1 VFSLEFC
8 NFAHINVFY
17 AQNRNKQMAT
27 KQTHAFQTEVS
38 QLLHLM
44 IHSLYSNKEIFL
56 RELVSNASDAV
67 DKLKFESLSNDALVE
82 GKEEL
87 QIHVQVNKDAGTI
100 TISDNGIGMTQDE
113 VMENIGTIANSGT
126 KKFLQSLDEK
136 QAEDSNLIG
145 QFGVGFYSAFIVAD
159 EVTLTTRKA
168 GDDKTDGTVWSSA
181 GKGEYSLE
189 TTTVEDFGT
198 SVTLHIKDDEKEF
211 LDDYRLRNI
220 ISKYSDHITVPILM
234 VKASEEASDEIEY
247 ETVNKANAFWT
258 QDKKDLKQEDYDEFY
273 KSLTYDFEAPLTQLH
288 NRVEGNL
295 DYTSLLFIPSKA
307 PFDMWEPKRKGG
319 IKLYA
324 KRVFIMEDNENL
336 MPMYLRFIKG
346 VIDTAD
352 LSLNVS
358 REILQGNK
366 VVDTIRKA
374 SVSRILKELEKMA
387 KNKPEKYATF
397 WKEFGMVM
405 KEGVVE
411 DFSNKDKIA
420 GLLRFATTQSEGEDQ
435 SVSLADYIERMGKDQ
450 KDIYYVTAETYAA
463 AKGSPHLEIFK
474 QKDIEVL
481 LLSDRVDE
489 WMVNNFTEF
498 EGKNLKSIAKGDL
511 ENLDSVEEKKEK
523 EKAAKGF
530 KKTLTAMQKILDNQ
544 VKEVKISNRLSE
556 SPSCLVADENE
567 MGGNMERIMASLG
580 QDVPETK
587 PILEINPAHP
597 LVKKLKTK
605 VDEDLVNVL
614 FDQAVL
620 SEGGQLKDPAE
631 FVKRMNKLIN

>member
-1 VFSLEFC
+1 MFSLEFC

-198 SVTLHIKDDEKEF
+198 SVILHIKDDEKEF

>member
-1 VFSLEFC
+1 
-8 NFAHINVFY
+8 
-17 AQNRNKQMAT
+17 MAT

-87 QIHVQVNKDAGTI
+87 AIHVNVDKDAGTI

-126 KKFLQSLDEK
+126 KKFLQNLDEK

-145 QFGVGFYSAFIVAD
+145 QFGVGFYSAFIVAN
-159 EVTLTTRKA
+159 EVTLTTRRA
-168 GDDKTDGTVWSSA
+168 GEDKTNGTVWSSE
-181 GKGEYSLE
+181 GKGDYSLE

-198 SVTLHIKDDEKEF
+198 SITLHIKDEEKEF
-211 LDDYRLRNI
+211 LDDYRLRGI
-220 ISKYSDHITVPILM
+220 ISKYSDHITVPIM
-234 VKASEEASDEIEY
+234 MIKASEEESDTIEY

-258 QDKKDLKQEDYDEFY
+258 QDKKELKQEDYDEFY
-273 KSLTYDFEAPLTQLH
+273 KSLTYDFEAPLTQMH
-288 NRVEGNL
+288 NRVEGKL

-324 KRVFIMEDNENL
+324 KRVFIMEDNEEL

-374 SVSRILKELEKMA
+374 PVSRILKELEKMA
-387 KNKPEKYATF
+387 KKQTRE
-397 WKEFGMVM
+397 V
-405 KEGVVE
+405 
-411 DFSNKDKIA
+411 
-420 GLLRFATTQSEGEDQ
+420 RFF
-435 SVSLADYIERMGKDQ
+435 L
-450 KDIYYVTAETYAA
+450 
-463 AKGSPHLEIFK
+463 
-474 QKDIEVL
+474 
-481 LLSDRVDE
+481 
-489 WMVNNFTEF
+489 
-498 EGKNLKSIAKGDL
+498 
-511 ENLDSVEEKKEK
+511 
-523 EKAAKGF
+523 
-530 KKTLTAMQKILDNQ
+530 
-544 VKEVKISNRLSE
+544 
-556 SPSCLVADENE
+556 
-567 MGGNMERIMASLG
+567 ERIWHG
-580 QDVPETK
+580 
-587 PILEINPAHP
+587 
-597 LVKKLKTK
+597 
-605 VDEDLVNVL
+605 DERRC
-614 FDQAVL
+614 
-620 SEGGQLKDPAE
+620 G
-631 FVKRMNKLIN
+631 

>member
-1 VFSLEFC
+1 
-8 NFAHINVFY
+8 
-17 AQNRNKQMAT
+17 MTT
-27 KQTHAFQTEVS
+27 KQTHSFQTEVS

-67 DKLKFESLSNDALVE
+67 DKLKFESLANDAMVE

-87 QIHVQVNKDAGTI
+87 QVHIDVDKDAGTI
-100 TISDNGIGMTQDE
+100 TITDNGIGMTEEE
-113 VMENIGTIANSGT
+113 VMANIGTIANSGT

-145 QFGVGFYSAFIVAD
+145 QFGVGFYAAFIVAD
-159 EVTLTTRKA
+159 EVVLTTRKA
-168 GDDKTDGTVWSSA
+168 GDDQANGTIWTSK
-181 GKGEYSLE
+181 GEGEYSLE
-189 TTTVEDFGT
+189 TTTVSDFGT
-198 SVTLHIKDDEKEF
+198 KITLHIKDDEKEF

-220 ISKYSDHITVPILM
+220 ISKYSDHITVPIM
-234 VKASEEASDEIEY
+234 MIKPAEEESDAIEY
-247 ETVNKANAFWT
+247 EMVNKANAFWT
-258 QDKKDLKQEDYDEFY
+258 QDKRELKQEDYDEFY
-273 KSLTYDFEAPLTQLH
+273 KSLTFDFEAPLTQLH

-295 DYTSLLFIPSKA
+295 DYTSLLYIPSKA

-324 KRVFIMEDNENL
+324 KRVFIMEDNEEL

-411 DFSNKDKIA
+411 DPSNKDKIA
-420 GLLRFATTQSEGEDQ
+420 SLLRFSTTKSNSEEQ
-435 SVSLADYIERMGKDQ
+435 TISLADYVAGMSDDQ
-450 KDIYYVTAETYAA
+450 KDIYYVTAETYGA
-463 AKGSPHLEIFK
+463 AKGSPHLEVFK

-511 ENLDSVEEKKEK
+511 QDLDSEEEKEEK
-523 EKAAKGF
+523 EKTAEGYKDTLEKMQTILAA
-530 KKTLTAMQKILDNQ
+530 Q

-587 PILEINPAHP
+587 PILEINPTHP
-597 LVKKLKTK
+597 LVEKLKAK

>member
-1 VFSLEFC
+1 
-8 NFAHINVFY
+8 
-17 AQNRNKQMAT
+17 MAT

-56 RELVSNASDAV
+56 RELVSNASDAI
-67 DKLKFESLSNDALVE
+67 DKLKFESLSDDKLVE

-87 QIHVQVNKDAGTI
+87 VVHVDVDKDAGTI
-100 TISDNGIGMTQDE
+100 TITDNGIGMTQDE
-113 VMENIGTIANSGT
+113 VMANIGTIANSGT

-136 QAEDSNLIG
+136 QAENSNLIG

-168 GDDKTDGTVWSSA
+168 GDDKANGTVWTSK
-181 GKGEYSLE
+181 GEGEYSLE
-189 TTTVEDFGT
+189 TKEVEDFGT
-198 SVTLHIKDDEKEF
+198 SITLHIKEEEKEF
-211 LDDYRLRNI
+211 LDDYRLRGI
-220 ISKYSDHITVPILM
+220 ISKYSDHITVPIM
-234 VKASEEASDEIEY
+234 MIKPSEEDDDTIEY

-258 QDKKDLKQEDYDEFY
+258 QDKKELKQEDYDEFY
-273 KSLTYDFEAPLTQLH
+273 KSLTFDFEAPLTQIH
-288 NRVEGNL
+288 NRVEGKL
-295 DYTSLLFIPSKA
+295 DYTSLLYIPSKA

-324 KRVFIMEDNENL
+324 KRVFIMEDNEEL
-336 MPMYLRFIKG
+336 MPLYLRFIKG

-366 VVDTIRKA
+366 VVDMIRKA
-374 SVSRILKELEKMA
+374 SVSRVLKELEKMA
-387 KNKPEKYATF
+387 KNKPEQYAKF

-411 DFSNKDKIA
+411 DFANKDKIA
-420 GLLRFATTQSEGEDQ
+420 GLLRFATTKSEGESQ
-435 SVSLADYIERMGKDQ
+435 SVSLADYVSRMSEEQ
-450 KDIYYVTAETYAA
+450 SNIYYVTAETYAA

-498 EGKNLKSIAKGDL
+498 EGKTLKSIAKGDL
-511 ENLDSVEEKKEK
+511 EDLDSKEEKKEK
-523 EKAAKGF
+523 EKTAKGF
-530 KKTLTAMQKILDNQ
+530 KKTLKEMQTILDAQ

-587 PILEINPAHP
+587 PILEINPTHP
-597 LVKKLKTK
+597 LVERLKNK
-605 VDEDLVNVL
+605 VDEDVVKVL

-620 SEGGQLKDPAE
+620 AEGGQLKEPAE

>member
-1 VFSLEFC
+1 MFSLEFC

-189 TTTVEDFGT
+189 TSTVEDFGT

-258 QDKKDLKQEDYDEFY
+258 QDKKELKQEDYDEFY

-587 PILEINPAHP
+587 PILEINPTHP
-597 LVKKLKTK
+597 LVEKLKTK